1 MEKDFMLKDRKTPL
15 PLFVTLDAHEGRL
28 GNRMFMTAAL
38 IGIARKNNRTPILFD
53 AGLTLDCFEGL
64 ALEVASQAEILDNNS
79 IGNYDA
85 ILREEGCCIFNN
97 ATENLA
103 HSKWANKT
111 IALGGYLQSWRY
123 FDNIRDEIRRIFTF
137 KRSIYE
143 AAKIAIL
150 NGIDPLI
157 NRSATILQNQ
167 RTIPKIIGI
176 HVRRGDILLDPHKSG
191 GQVPATE
198 EYLLSTVLEYQAKYS
213 PAIFVVVSQDSD
225 YCRKLF
231 TRDHFIF
238 IENTSAEIDMAIMS
252 LMDEMIM
259 TVGSYSFWGAYL
271 NEQATDVT
279 YYKNWPRPKSK
290 LANQTHAQDYFLPT
304 WHGRI

>member
-1 MEKDFMLKDRKTPL
+1 METERPEALISSRGIRTQVDIKLEDIVKKRLARAKLQKLQRNRMEKDFVFT
-15 PLFVTLDAHEGRL
+15 
-28 GNRMFMTAAL
+28 
-38 IGIARKNNRTPILFD
+38 RKNHRTPILFD

-64 ALEVASQAEILDNNS
+64 ALEVASQAKILHKNS
-79 IGNYDA
+79 IGSYDA
-85 ILREEGCCIFNN
+85 ILRESGCSIFNN
-97 ATENLA
+97 ETDDLSRL
-103 HSKWANKT
+103 HWLNKT
-111 IALGGYLQSWRY
+111 VVLGGYLQSWRY

-150 NGIDPLI
+150 NGIDRLI
-157 NRSATILQNQ
+157 NRSATIRQNQ
-167 RTIPKIIGI
+167 KAIPKIIGI

-213 PAIFVVVSQDSD
+213 PAIFVVLSEDLD

-238 IENTSAEIDMAIMS
+238 IENTSAKIDMAIMS

-279 YYKNWPRPKSK
+279 
-290 LANQTHAQDYFLPT
+290 
-304 WHGRI
+304 